1 MLSLEF
7 KNEVS
12 QLSNRKGSLP
22 SELEPGWH
30 TIISSL
36 INERVGQ
43 LPKEIRIDRFC
54 DLENQ
59 QHTPDLIMN
68 IFMTQAA
75 KALDEF
81 VFSSSQVIL
90 C

>member
-12 QLSNRKGSLP
+12 QLSIREGTLP
-22 SELEPGWH
+22 SELELEWH
-30 TIISSL
+30 AIISSL
-36 INERVGQ
+36 INERVAQ

-59 QHTPDLIMN
+59 LHISDLIMN
-68 IFMTQAA
+68 IFMAQAA
-75 KALDEF
+75 KALDEL
-81 VFSSSQVIL
+81 VFSSSEVIL

>member
-12 QLSNRKGSLP
+12 QLSKGILP
-22 SELEPGWH
+22 SELEPEWH
-30 TIISSL
+30 AIISSL
-36 INERVGQ
+36 INERVAQ

-59 QHTPDLIMN
+59 QQIPDLIMN
-68 IFMTQAA
+68 IFMTEAA
-75 KALDEF
+75 KALDEL
-81 VFSSSQVIL
+81 VFSSSQVVL

>member
-12 QLSNRKGSLP
+12 QLNIRKGILP
-22 SELEPGWH
+22 SELESEWH
-30 TIISSL
+30 AIISSL
-36 INERVGQ
+36 INERVAQ

-68 IFMTQAA
+68 IFMEQTA
-75 KALDEF
+75 KALDEL